1 MNRRI
6 LLAMAAVLPV
16 TFAAPAWAADFIDY
30 KPGVIEKALGAG
42 KTVFVDY
49 YAPWCITC
57 RSQSRTLTKLIDA
70 NPAYAKKMTF
80 VRVDWDT
87 YGAEPVAR
95 DRQIPRRSTLLVLR
109 GDKELGRIV
118 AGTSEAD
125 IKALLDKGL

>member
-1 MNRRI
+1 MNRRL
-6 LLAMAAVLPV
+6 LLALCALAPI
-16 TFAAPAWAADFIDY
+16 TFAIPVQAADFVAY

-70 NPAYAKKMTF
+70 NPAYAKKITF

-87 YGAEPVAR
+87 YKSEPVSTE
-95 DRQIPRRSTLLVLR
+95 RQIPRRSTLIVLR
-109 GDKELGRIV
+109 GNKELGRIV